1 MASVF
6 FAGCNETKH
15 YRTLSFFFDGVPVP
29 EHLRG
34 EVELHED
41 DPRREMAPQPAE
53 VISYIYHAPYANR
66 SCFGCHRRDQAFET
80 AATDAALCQNCHD
93 GYFKVEADD
102 WVHGPIAVGE
112 CSYCHEPHRSVHE
125 HLLTDQPRDL
135 CFQCHDQQ
143 QVETE
148 PFHAEHTDR
157 DCGDCHDP
165 HSAGNRRLLVDSR
178 SYRRRA
184 RTGVVNVSAHP
195 EWERTDCAMC
205 HIAAESNRL
214 VDNVDAQCLTCH
226 GSLTEANDGQLHT
239 AVAEGHCTAC
249 HTPHKSQ
256 REHLVHSTAE
266 QMCLTCHS
274 LEEIQ
279 TPTHPTVTRV
289 DCLLCHGGHRTERDM
304 LLRPHVPGGGAMQA
318 PPDATAAGGLP

>member
-1 MASVF
+1 MQPSRQAILGFRALRARPRRSVALCAVATVMASVF

-34 EVELHED
+34 EGEMPEGG
-41 DPRREMAPQPAE
+41 PRRGMGPPTGE

-148 PFHAEHTDR
+148 PFHAEHTD
-157 DCGDCHDP
+157 
-165 HSAGNRRLLVDSR
+165 
-178 SYRRRA
+178 
-184 RTGVVNVSAHP
+184 
-195 EWERTDCAMC
+195 CAMC

-289 DCLLCHGGHRTERDM
+289 DCLLCHGGHLTERDM